1 MARDTIVIRKPA
13 REAKLRLGSRNEVT
27 VDLSLARPWFDAP
40 SYGTRIRTITGQSR
54 RGADFQPSGERSL
67 TSLTEGKAAVFDT
80 HKDCYARTDSI
91 GAGLGCYVVV
101 TSGDLKLTY
110 ANLKRGS
117 ARSGAV
123 RVGDRI
129 GLAGNTGHCL
139 EEDGKHF
146 VHFEVNDGA
155 TPREPGAFAQPLE
168 LLLQIE
174 GRPVGKPVEV
184 PEGVLQIAGFTIG
197 EWSISPR
204 DFQPRTFELEV
215 LLKQGVRVR
224 ASAKQRVNV
233 IR

>member
-54 RGADFQPSGERSL
+54 RGIDFQLSGERSIA
-67 TSLTEGKAAVFDT
+67 SLTEGRATTFDT
-80 HKDCYARTDSI
+80 HKDCYTRTDSI

-101 TSGDLKLTY
+101 ASGDVKLTY

-123 RVGDRI
+123 RVGDRV

-139 EEDGKHF
+139 EGDGKHF
-146 VHFEVNDGA
+146 VHFEVNEGT
-155 TPREPGAFAQPLE
+155 TPREPGAFAQPVE
-168 LLLQIE
+168 VVLQVE

-184 PEGVLQIAGFTIG
+184 PEGVLQIAGFAVG

-204 DFQPRTFELEV
+204 DFQPGSYELEV

-224 ASAKQRVNV
+224 ASAKQRVDV